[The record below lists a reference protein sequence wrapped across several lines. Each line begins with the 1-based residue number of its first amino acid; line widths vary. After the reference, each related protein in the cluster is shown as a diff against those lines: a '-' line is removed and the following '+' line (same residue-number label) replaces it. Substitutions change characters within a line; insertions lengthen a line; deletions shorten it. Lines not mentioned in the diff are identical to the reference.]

1 MSQAFDRGIVL
12 FQQGRYEM
20 ASQQFRGG
28 LAEEPE
34 DANGHAF
41 LALCL
46 VEVKQKDEA
55 LREADEAVRLDP
67 GSAFIHYTRGRV
79 LLDHQ
84 RLRESAEAVREAIA
98 LDPYDAD
105 YRGLLA
111 SIELARHRRA
121 EALEAAEAGLAID
134 PEHSAC
140 MNLRAMALT
149 QLGRRAEAA
158 ATLGSALA
166 GDPENAVTH
175 ANQGWSY
182 LHESDPKKAI
192 EHFREALRLDP
203 ELEWARVGMIEA
215 LKARHLFYRLML
227 RFFLWMGRQSTRAQW
242 ILILAFVFGRSAL
255 TQLKRQHPEL
265 SGLIEPILI
274 GTLAFVL
281 LTWIASPLFNFL
293 LQFNRFGRLA
303 LSRDQKVA
311 ANLIGVSATLAA
323 IGAVAFLFDH
333 HDKAYVTMN
342 VFGFLLLPL
351 AVTFQQQP
359 GRSRAIMGAVTAGIA
374 ILSLPALGYA
384 FLGARS
390 PFGGFERAVECLNY
404 VVLGC
409 VVSSWIPALMGLR
422 AVTR

>member
-67 GSAFIHYTRGRV
+67 GSAFIHYTKGRV

-84 RLRESAEAVREAIA
+84 RLRESAEAVREAIS
-98 LDPYDAD
+98 LDPDDAD

-149 QLGRRAEAA
+149 QLGRQSEAA

-166 GDPENAVTH
+166 DDPENAVTH

-182 LHESDPKKAI
+182 LHQSDPKRAI

-203 ELEWARVGMIEA
+203 ELDWARVGMIEA
-215 LKARHLFYRLML
+215 LKARHLFYRLLL

-242 ILILAFVFGRSAL
+242 ALILAMVFGRAFL
-255 TQLKRQHPEL
+255 TDLASRRPDLAPLINPVLVL
-265 SGLIEPILI
+265 SF
-274 GTLAFVL
+274 AFIL
-281 LTWIASPLFNFL
+281 LTWIASPIFNFL
-293 LQFNRFGRLA
+293 LQFNRFGRMA
-303 LSRDQKVA
+303 LSRDQKVE
-311 ANLIGVSATLAA
+311 ANVIGILFTLAGVLS
-323 IGAVAFLFDH
+323 IPYMIYGGDAFFVL
-333 HDKAYVTMN
+333 MSIP
-342 VFGFLLLPL
+342 GLLLLPTV
-351 AVTFQQQP
+351 VTFRQSP
-359 GRSRAIMGAVTAGIA
+359 GRARGLLAGFTLVVACLSVPVLTRIFVGTA
-374 ILSLPALGYA
+374 
-384 FLGARS
+384 S
-390 PFGGFERAVECLNY
+390 PFGEESALQAYQYFLYGAILCT
-404 VVLGC
+404 
-409 VVSSWIPALMGLR
+409 WIPALLGLR